1 MAPQSDMILQENEGL
16 PCEEKKQELHEDEDE
31 DENENEMEA
40 DPQAT
45 LFDEKVE
52 TTEPAEAEA
61 ETEAEPTTTPTTTE
75 TVEQQQGGNH
85 SMITFDET
93 SIQRSQSKTQLGQ
106 ETESV
111 ESAIESAID
120 DEAPASPLVVD
131 TNSTAC
137 LEPEGATPIVRE
149 NASRRF
155 SADMLQKVLADAGE
169 ELDTSN
175 TEAATSA
182 STVTETQTTT
192 LVDKTVEDDI
202 FIPHLERTGT
212 MDQDENDAS
221 GETTTTTAATTATA
235 TRKKP
240 KEPPGS
246 PAKRRRSQEPEQEQV
261 QEREQRAAAIDETNG
276 DEEQSSLIH
285 REPSGTPTSPV
296 RSDKDST
303 DRIINNNNDG
313 DDDDDDDG
321 KEPTTLAL
329 NHTQTQT
336 ETCIDPGTT
345 SERQPRS
352 QSTPSRQKQR
362 LVDSEQKTSTSTNTY
377 SNTSTSTAN
386 QNQNHILSSN
396 SSQAAH
402 PPSDSSHRLTPIS
415 VSPDF
420 FLDDHHHHH
429 DSNSNLNLTPIP
441 HLPPLIVPRMGSEA
455 SYDIHNNNNNNT
467 SSSMPMPTST
477 STSTLP
483 PDRDFAADCGGMKPR
498 VACPCCTVCCRINN
512 TSGGGSKMEPQL
524 GECGGW

>member
-1 MAPQSDMILQENEGL
+1 
-16 PCEEKKQELHEDEDE
+16 
-31 DENENEMEA
+31 
-40 DPQAT
+40 
-45 LFDEKVE
+45 
-52 TTEPAEAEA
+52 
-61 ETEAEPTTTPTTTE
+61 
-75 TVEQQQGGNH
+75 
-85 SMITFDET
+85 MITFDET

-106 ETESV
+106 ETENV

-120 DEAPASPLVVD
+120 DEPPASPLVVC

-221 GETTTTTAATTATA
+221 GETTTTIAAAA

-261 QEREQRAAAIDETNG
+261 QVKEPEQEQVQEREQRAATIDETNG
-276 DEEQSSLIH
+276 DEEESSVIH
-285 REPSGTPTSPV
+285 REPSGTLTSPV

-303 DRIINNNNDG
+303 DRIIIINNNNNN
-313 DDDDDDDG
+313 DDDDDG

-336 ETCIDPGTT
+336 ETSIEPGTT

-352 QSTPSRQKQR
+352 QSTPSRRKQR
-362 LVDSEQKTSTSTNTY
+362 LVESEQKTRTNTY
-377 SNTSTSTAN
+377 SNTNTSTNTAK
-386 QNQNHILSSN
+386 QNHILSSN

-429 DSNSNLNLTPIP
+429 DSNSNLTPIP
-441 HLPPLIVPRMGSEA
+441 HLPPLIVPRVGSEA
-455 SYDIHNNNNNNT
+455 SYDIHNNNNNN
-467 SSSMPMPTST
+467 
-477 STSTLP
+477 
-483 PDRDFAADCGGMKPR
+483 
-498 VACPCCTVCCRINN
+498 NN
-512 TSGGGSKMEPQL
+512 TNTNNHRDCRTTTRRQSFDDNL
-524 GECGGW
+524 